1 LGTLAI
7 PVVDTLSEAVRETHA
22 KLTTNIS
29 RLVGSRMTPASV
41 ARIEVLLDFVE
52 HFAIDNPT
60 INFHLHMSGYNL
72 HGKVFWVPIF
82 EDQVVLDS
90 PANCVLSMVYCYVES
105 ADSMLSGSTTLLEKK
120 IWRAA
125 DKSRSR
131 NKSGSRGLPSAAS
144 KLTDSGTPPSTGASS
159 TGGAPSRAPLPSTA
173 SHDPGGASGDKL
185 GVNDGAAVSDRGTND
200 SATDTDD
207 DILLWAAPTG
217 GRNRQSAKT
226 CPETATAPLPV
237 IPSRATKNVVM
248 EFLTGSSQPL
258 TLIRDLVP
266 TMAKRVCRG
275 VSVARIRVS
284 RPWWPKTDKGKLWQQ
299 TVEVENKLLRA
310 ADKAKGPTDGQTLVY
325 LQRMLDTRSA
335 TALER
340 VANVLLMVERE
351 PEAQATIITFN
362 LRLQRTQLRR
372 AVSIA
377 PLSDIN
383 VSGGTPTGP
392 GQSSEPTGQ
401 GQLAAPAGQ
410 GHTVA
415 PAPAAFSPGHAA
427 RPSLAAAAAASRTAQ
442 GSEYGVGYGRHNP
455 SIPRGPQSTDTTFD
469 QTRVREALAAA

>member
-1 LGTLAI
+1 MKTLAI
-7 PVVDTLSEAVRETHA
+7 PVVDMLSKAVRETHA

-29 RLVGSRMTPASV
+29 RFVGSRMTPASV
-41 ARIEVLLDFVE
+41 AKIEVLLDLVE

-90 PANCVLSMVYCYVES
+90 PTKSVLSMVYRFVES

-144 KLTDSGTPPSTGASS
+144 KLTDSSTQPSTGASS

-173 SHDPGGASGDKL
+173 SDDPGGASGDKL
-185 GVNDGAAVSDRGTND
+185 GVDDGAAVGDRGIND

-207 DILLWAAPTG
+207 DVLLRAAPTG

-248 EFLTGSSQPL
+248 EFLTGSSKPL
-258 TLIRDLVP
+258 TLMRDLVP
-266 TMAKRVCRG
+266 TMAKSVCRG

-299 TVEVENKLLRA
+299 TVEVDNKLLRA
-310 ADKAKGPTDGQTLVY
+310 ADKAKGPTDGQT
-325 LQRMLDTRSA
+325 
-335 TALER
+335 
-340 VANVLLMVERE
+340 MV
-351 PEAQATIITFN
+351 
-362 LRLQRTQLRR
+362 
-372 AVSIA
+372 
-377 PLSDIN
+377 
-383 VSGGTPTGP
+383 
-392 GQSSEPTGQ
+392 
-401 GQLAAPAGQ
+401 
-410 GHTVA
+410 
-415 PAPAAFSPGHAA
+415 
-427 RPSLAAAAAASRTAQ
+427 
-442 GSEYGVGYGRHNP
+442 
-455 SIPRGPQSTDTTFD
+455 
-469 QTRVREALAAA
+469 